1 MTFTKK
7 WIFILLAIAHIPMR
21 AFSQEVLFWA
31 DEFNGNSL
39 DTSYWEYQIGDGCPN
54 LCGWGNNELQSYQK
68 SQLKVENGLLMI
80 QAKKQSIG
88 NSSYVSS
95 RIRTINKLDFAG
107 GRIEVRARMP
117 KGKGY
122 WPAVW
127 FLPTEN
133 YFGQWPMSGE
143 IDLLEGKGQEPT
155 KTWGTIHY
163 GSYAPQ
169 NKYSGETYTL
179 PSGNFT
185 DDFHTFTVIWKPDS
199 IKWYVNGQL
208 FATRTPKDLGGY
220 NWPFR
225 HNFHP
230 IINLA
235 VGGNFLGNPDGSTPD
250 TATLQVD
257 YIRIYQAPE
266 HQTISGPEAVLRY
279 EKGRKFYVNS
289 FPGSTYNWMLPSGAS
304 LVSGAGTPAVVVN
317 WGLKSDSLKVEISRN
332 GSSYILSKWVNSLPD
347 TCGGLIDNG
356 EDLNTMLYA
365 ASTGTFR
372 LGTTNPAKD
381 SVNNT
386 NACYRYYR
394 NATQAYDNI
403 NWRTDL
409 IKESESFEK
418 GNLVLRMK
426 VYTTAPI
433 GTEINLNFENRQRA
447 QADYPSGRR
456 SVFQAKTTR
465 TRAWEQLEFKRIL
478 TPDLQ
483 TPANSIDQLVM
494 LPAPNSSNNDVF
506 FFDEFSLLEKPCKD
520 AANALGEQ
528 LDDTELLVYPNPVST
543 ELNIQSASPI
553 QSLELLEI
561 SGKSCG
567 LFSTLEQLN
576 QELIHTTPG
585 LYVLLVRTENSIKT
599 FKLRKE

>member
-1 MTFTKK
+1 
-7 WIFILLAIAHIPMR
+7 
-21 AFSQEVLFWA
+21 
-31 DEFNGNSL
+31 
-39 DTSYWEYQIGDGCPN
+39 
-54 LCGWGNNELQSYQK
+54 
-68 SQLKVENGLLMI
+68 
-80 QAKKQSIG
+80 
-88 NSSYVSS
+88 
-95 RIRTINKLDFAG
+95 
-107 GRIEVRARMP
+107 
-117 KGKGY
+117 
-122 WPAVW
+122 
-127 FLPTEN
+127 
-133 YFGQWPMSGE
+133 
-143 IDLLEGKGQEPT
+143 
-155 KTWGTIHY
+155 
-163 GSYAPQ
+163 
-169 NKYSGETYTL
+169 
-179 PSGNFT
+179 
-185 DDFHTFTVIWKPDS
+185 
-199 IKWYVNGQL
+199 
-208 FATRTPKDLGGY
+208 
-220 NWPFR
+220 
-225 HNFHP
+225 
-230 IINLA
+230 
-235 VGGNFLGNPDGSTPD
+235 
-250 TATLQVD
+250 
-257 YIRIYQAPE
+257 
-266 HQTISGPEAVLRY
+266 
-279 EKGRKFYVNS
+279 
-289 FPGSTYNWMLPSGAS
+289 
-304 LVSGAGTPAVVVN
+304 
-317 WGLKSDSLKVEISRN
+317 
-332 GSSYILSKWVNSLPD
+332 
-347 TCGGLIDNG
+347 
-356 EDLNTMLYA
+356 
-365 ASTGTFR
+365 
-372 LGTTNPAKD
+372 
-381 SVNNT
+381 
-386 NACYRYYR
+386 
-394 NATQAYDNI
+394 
-403 NWRTDL
+403 L